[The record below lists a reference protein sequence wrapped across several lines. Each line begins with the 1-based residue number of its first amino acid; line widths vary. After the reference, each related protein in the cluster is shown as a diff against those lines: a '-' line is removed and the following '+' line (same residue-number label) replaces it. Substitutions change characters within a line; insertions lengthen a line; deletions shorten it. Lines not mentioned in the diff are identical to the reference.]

1 MCIRDRCLR
10 AIILSQSHSWM
21 LLLLLFDVLPYYFY
35 SDLNRVDR
43 SKTIAAMAK
52 VIPKMAYVYDL
63 DDLDSKAK

>member
-1 MCIRDRCLR
+1 
-10 AIILSQSHSWM
+10 M